1 MVVWTNKKGKWVL
14 WVKRVFDLGGPF
26 SAGFIQQTL
35 AVKANIDQ
43 TILDGFSAGRTR
55 NIRIGVPLTRNQG
68 MWVAW
73 KMLDLVGIGIIYRHQ
88 HGSAMNVQVKVAFLA
103 VERKNPSSPPTGIAQ
118 EKPRIIWG
126 FGVEG
131 EGVLWVERVV
141 IYLRW
146 NVIA

>member
-1 MVVWTNKKGKWVL
+1 M
-14 WVKRVFDLGGPF
+14 
-26 SAGFIQQTL
+26 
-35 AVKANIDQ
+35 KANIDQ
-43 TILDGFSAGRTR
+43 IIFDGFSAARTR
-55 NIRIGVPLTRNQG
+55 NVRIGVPLTRNQG
-68 MWVAW
+68 MRVPW

-88 HGSAMNVQVKVAFLA
+88 HGGAMNVQVKVAFLA
-103 VERKNPSSPPTGIAQ
+103 VERKSPTSPPTGIAQ
-118 EKPRIIWG
+118 EQPGIIWG